1 MIHVT
6 KLSVSGERTTKTVES
21 RRGTLPCDNVD
32 WDDACAFLQGW
43 VEVINVRRG
52 AWLMVD
58 EEGRLKSLPVNHA
71 ATLIAGRTIVGNAI
85 FIETLQTKSN
95 FDSR

>member
-6 KLSVSGERTTKTVES
+6 KISVSGGRTTEKVKST
-21 RRGTLPCDNVD
+21 RGVLPCDNVD
-32 WDDACAFLQGW
+32 WDDARAFLQGW
-43 VEVINVRRG
+43 VEIISVRRG

-58 EEGRLKSLPVNHA
+58 EEGHLKSLPVNHE

-85 FIETLQTKSN
+85 FIETV
-95 FDSR
+95 